1 MKVRVFPSE
10 AKGEILVPPSKSMA
24 HRALMG
30 AALSQGESL
39 VSPIALSEDMLATM
53 DCLRAL
59 GAEFIREGEGFRVR
73 GISSPQ
79 NLGKTLCCRESG
91 STLRFL
97 IPLCLLTGEK
107 MTLLGSPRLMERPL
121 GVYEAICSERG
132 LLFEKE
138 GETLAVKGPLSAGEF
153 HVRADVSSQFITG
166 LLYALPLLSGDSRIV
181 LEGKRESESY
191 LDMTLFALKEFGI
204 EIKQEPWGYFIS
216 GGQRYRATDFVVEG
230 DYSNAAFPCALALLS
245 QKATL
250 LGLRED
256 SLQGDRVYRDIFPL
270 LQEGSPTVDLSDC
283 PDLAPILFVMAALFH
298 GATFTGTKRL
308 RLKESDRGEAM
319 REELEKCG
327 VRLTISENE
336 IVVPKGEVV
345 SPKESISSH
354 NDHRI
359 VMAMTVL
366 LSRLGGEIEG
376 AEAVKKSW
384 PEFFDAMNRIGIE
397 VIKEK

>member
-1 MKVRVFPSE
+1 MKVFISPSN
-10 AKGEILVPPSKSMA
+10 ARGEIAIPPSKSMA

-53 DCLRAL
+53 DCLRAM
-59 GAEFIREGEGFRVR
+59 GAEFTREGEGFRVR
-73 GISSPQ
+73 GISYPQ
-79 NLGKTLCCRESG
+79 NLGKVLLCRESG

-107 MTLLGSPRLMERPL
+107 MTLRGAARLMERPL
-121 GVYEAICSERG
+121 GVYQTLCADRE

-138 GETLAVKGPLSAGEF
+138 GECLSVKGPLSAGEF
-153 HVRADVSSQFITG
+153 RVRADVSSQFITG
-166 LLYALPLLSGDSRIV
+166 LLYALPLLEGDSRIV

-191 LDMTLFALKEFGI
+191 LNMTLFALAAFGI
-204 EIKQEPWGYFIS
+204 KIKKEPWGYS
-216 GGQRYRATDFVVEG
+216 VPGGQRYRATNFEVEG
-230 DYSNAAFPCALALLS
+230 DFSNAAFPAALALFSPKVTLS
-245 QKATL
+245 
-250 LGLRED
+250 GLRED
-256 SLQGDRVYRDIFPL
+256 SLQGDRVYGEIFPL
-270 LQEGSPTVDLSDC
+270 LQTGSPTVDLSDC
-283 PDLAPILFVMAALFH
+283 PDLAPILFVVAALFH
-298 GATFTGTKRL
+298 GATFTGTARL

-327 VRLTISENE
+327 VSLVISENE
-336 IVVPKGEVV
+336 IVVPKGELF
-345 SPKESISSH
+345 SPRECILSH

-366 LSRLGGEIEG
+366 LSRLGGEIQG

-384 PEFFDAMNRIGIE
+384 PEFFDAMKKIGIE
-397 VIKEK
+397 VIQK